1 MAGLS
6 RRFSEAGYARPKY
19 MLDLH
24 GRTLFAHAVESFRG
38 LFGRERFLFIAR
50 DEADTAGFIAR
61 ETAALGLAPQP
72 TVMLDRPTRG
82 QAETVRLGLEAA
94 GVEADAPLTIF
105 NIDTFR
111 PGYQPPAADWA
122 DTADGWLE
130 VMRATDPGF
139 SYVLPDPA
147 AGERV
152 RETAEKRVISDLAST
167 GVYGF
172 RRAGDF
178 LQALARSGEVAG
190 ELYVAPVYNA
200 LIARGGDVRYREVAA
215 EEVIFCGTPDQY
227 RALGGAP
234 A

>member
-1 MAGLS
+1 VIVIPMAGLS
-6 RRFSEAGYARPKY
+6 RRFTEAGYTRPKY

-24 GRTLFAHAVESFRG
+24 GRTLFAHAVESFRE
-38 LFGRERFLFIAR
+38 LFGRERFLFVAR
-50 DEADTAGFIAR
+50 DQADTAAFIAR
-61 ETAALGLAPQP
+61 ETAALGLGPQP

-94 GVEADAPLTIF
+94 GVDAAEPLTIF
-105 NIDTFR
+105 NID
-111 PGYQPPAADWA
+111 WA
-122 DTADGWLE
+122 GAADGWLE

-139 SYVLPDPA
+139 SFVLPDPA
-147 AGERV
+147 GEDRV

-178 LQALARSGEVAG
+178 LEALGRSGEVAG

-200 LIARGGDVRYREVAA
+200 LIARGGDVRYREVDAA
-215 EEVIFCGTPDQY
+215 EVIFCGTPEQY
-227 RALGGAP
+227 QALGGAP